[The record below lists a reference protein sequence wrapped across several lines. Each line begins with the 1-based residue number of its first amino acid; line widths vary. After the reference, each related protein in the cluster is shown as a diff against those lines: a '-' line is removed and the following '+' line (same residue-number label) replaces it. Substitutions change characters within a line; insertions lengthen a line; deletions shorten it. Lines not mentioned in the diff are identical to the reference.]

1 VVKKTPII
9 VDEKTDRRKL
19 PRDTIRLDE
28 RKRADVAKQLTYC
41 PVCGHELGQREEG
54 GRLRQACPNCG
65 YVHYVN
71 PVPAVGMLIEM
82 DDGVV
87 LIRRMN
93 PPHQG
98 EWTLPSGFI
107 EADESA
113 EDAAIREA
121 EEETGL
127 KTEIIELAGINSFPE
142 GPPVSG
148 IMIFYRMR
156 PIGGSL
162 SAGDDATE
170 AKVFTPD
177 ELPVLPFRT
186 HREVVASWLERR
198 GKLLNGDAET
208 RHTDAPIERADFI
221 TRPAEARDADE
232 LMALLALIP
241 ANRGLTRDEM
251 RDAYQRFRESD
262 HIHVFVA
269 ESRQAPPII
278 LGFIALSVVRA
289 LTEGRGFINDMAV
302 LPSYQRRGVGAALLE
317 AAVRCAEGHQLR
329 HVMVNAE
336 RANDRAAAFYSALG
350 FQQGEILHLK
360 LR

>member
-1 VVKKTPII
+1 
-9 VDEKTDRRKL
+9 
-19 PRDTIRLDE
+19 
-28 RKRADVAKQLTYC
+28 
-41 PVCGHELGQREEG
+41 VCGHELGQREEG
-54 GRLRQACPNCG
+54 GRVRQACANCG

-71 PVPAVGMLIEM
+71 PVPAVGMVIEVE
-82 DDGVV
+82 DGVV

-98 EWTLPSGFI
+98 AWTLPSGFI

-156 PIGGSL
+156 PIGGEL
-162 SAGDDATE
+162 RAGDDATE
-170 AKVFTPD
+170 AKVFSKD

-186 HREVVASWLERR
+186 HREVIATWLERR
-198 GKLLNGDAET
+198 GKQLNGGAGAESAQIAVERGDFVT
-208 RHTDAPIERADFI
+208 RA
-221 TRPAEARDADE
+221 AEARDANE
-232 LMALLALIP
+232 LMALLTLIP
-241 ANRGLTRDEM
+241 ANRALSRDEM
-251 RDAYQRFRESD
+251 RDAYQRFREGD

-269 ESRQAPPII
+269 QSRQKPSII
-278 LGFIALSVVRA
+278 LGFIALSVVRT
-289 LTEGRGFINDMAV
+289 LTEGRGLINDMAV

-317 AAVRCAEGHQLR
+317 AAVRCAEQHALMQ
-329 HVMVNAE
+329 VMVNMRHNPYLDLPAMGTPE
-336 RANDRAAAFYSALG
+336 TSLVSIRLG
-350 FQQGEILHLK
+350 QEEPYFHTAIRES
-360 LR
+360 